1 MSSSSS
7 SSARNGRDSST
18 STFNSK
24 HRDSLCRILQVVLLI
39 KSFHNN
45 FTCTEGN
52 NDHSFQMQTGERKG
66 CVMSTLLFNITI
78 RDLMIRQ
85 QGRPWKLR
93 WKIDSTSFQTT
104 LWLSQ
109 VGQLPKRREFVLELK
124 RGFRTRVQTQGRIY
138 QLPFPSSIK
147 LKIWSSHAVVVQG
160 QQRNVQKSVMH
171 VQSCC
176 FAN

>member
-18 STFNSK
+18 STFNSI
-24 HRDSLCRILQVVLLI
+24 HRDSLCRILQVVQVVLLI

-52 NDHSFQMQTGERKG
+52 DHSFQIQTGERKG
-66 CVMSTLLFNITI
+66 CVMSTVLFNITI

-93 WKIDSTSFQTT
+93 WKIDSASFQTT
-104 LWLSQ
+104 LRLSQ
-109 VGQLPKRREFVLELK
+109 VAQLLKRREFVLELK
-124 RGFRTRVQTQGRIY
+124 RGVRTRVQTQMVEFI
-138 QLPFPSSIK
+138 
-147 LKIWSSHAVVVQG
+147 
-160 QQRNVQKSVMH
+160 
-171 VQSCC
+171 SCC
-176 FAN
+176 SRPQKNLKFGHLMR